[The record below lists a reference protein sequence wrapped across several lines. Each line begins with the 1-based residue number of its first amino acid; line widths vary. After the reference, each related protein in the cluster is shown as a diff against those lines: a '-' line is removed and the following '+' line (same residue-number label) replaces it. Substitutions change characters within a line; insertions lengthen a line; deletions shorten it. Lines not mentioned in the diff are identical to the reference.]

1 MKKNLIR
8 YSFII
13 IILISYIIVN
23 KGFNKKGYSQKII
36 LDDNY
41 DWKCAVDD
49 EFLNISKY
57 EKNVFNII
65 AKKEGLTEIKCSYNN
80 LNNNDN
86 NIIKIYNILI
96 DSNKKI
102 KIDDPKEYR
111 KFNFETAYGSVNI
124 VANYALTATGFAGAS
139 NTIFYLKDNSL
150 YLYIYDGDDDL
161 LASGV
166 NKIYYENDSSQVI
179 TAILN
184 KDSNV
189 IKNLSYINYVYA
201 D

>member
-1 MKKNLIR
+1 MKKILIR
-8 YSFII
+8 SSFII

-41 DWKCAVDD
+41 DWKCVVDD
-49 EFLNISKY
+49 KFLNISKY

-80 LNNNDN
+80 DN
-86 NIIKIYNILI
+86 NIIKIYNVLI
-96 DSNKKI
+96 DSSKKI
-102 KIDDPKEYR
+102 KIDNPKEYR
-111 KFNFETAYGSVNI
+111 EFNFETAYGSVNI

-139 NTIFYLKDNSL
+139 NTIFYLKDNNL

-166 NKIYYENDSSQVI
+166 NKIYYENNSSQVI
-179 TAILN
+179 TATLN

-189 IKNLSYINYVYA
+189 IKDSSYINYVYA

>member
-1 MKKNLIR
+1 MKKILISS
-8 YSFII
+8 SFII

-41 DWKCAVDD
+41 DWKCVVDD
-49 EFLNISKY
+49 KFLNISKY

-80 LNNNDN
+80 DN
-86 NIIKIYNILI
+86 NIIKIYNVLI
-96 DSNKKI
+96 DSSKKI
-102 KIDDPKEYR
+102 KIDNPKEYR
-111 KFNFETAYGSVNI
+111 EFNFETAYGSVNI

-150 YLYIYDGDDDL
+150 YLYIYDGNDDL

-166 NKIYYENDSSQVI
+166 NKIYYENNSSQVI
-179 TAILN
+179 TATLN

-189 IKNLSYINYVYA
+189 IKDSSYINYVYA

>member
-1 MKKNLIR
+1 MKKILIR
-8 YSFII
+8 SSFII
-13 IILISYIIVN
+13 IILISYIVVN

-41 DWKCAVDD
+41 DWKCVVDD
-49 EFLNISKY
+49 KFLNISKY

-80 LNNNDN
+80 DN
-86 NIIKIYNILI
+86 NIIKIYNVLI
-96 DSNKKI
+96 DSSKKI
-102 KIDDPKEYR
+102 KIDNPKEYR
-111 KFNFETAYGSVNI
+111 EFNFETAYGSVNI

-150 YLYIYDGDDDL
+150 YLYIYDGNDDL

-166 NKIYYENDSSQVI
+166 NKIYYENNSSQVI
-179 TAILN
+179 TATLN

-189 IKNLSYINYVYA
+189 IKDSSYINYVYA

>member
-1 MKKNLIR
+1 MKKILIR
-8 YSFII
+8 SSFII

-41 DWKCAVDD
+41 DWKCVVDD
-49 EFLNISKY
+49 KFLNISKY

-80 LNNNDN
+80 DN
-86 NIIKIYNILI
+86 NIIKIYNVLI
-96 DSNKKI
+96 DSSKKI
-102 KIDDPKEYR
+102 KIDNPKEYR
-111 KFNFETAYGSVNI
+111 EFNFETAYGSVNI

-150 YLYIYDGDDDL
+150 YLYIYDGNDDL

-166 NKIYYENDSSQVI
+166 NKIYYENNSSQVI
-179 TAILN
+179 TATLN

-189 IKNLSYINYVYA
+189 IKDSSYINYVYA

>member
-1 MKKNLIR
+1 MKKFLIR
-8 YSFII
+8 SSFII

-41 DWKCAVDD
+41 DWKCVVDD
-49 EFLNISKY
+49 KFLNISKY

-80 LNNNDN
+80 DN
-86 NIIKIYNILI
+86 NIIKIYNVLI
-96 DSNKKI
+96 DSSKKI
-102 KIDDPKEYR
+102 KIDNPKEYR
-111 KFNFETAYGSVNI
+111 EFNFETAYGSVNI

-150 YLYIYDGDDDL
+150 YLYIYDGNDDL

-166 NKIYYENDSSQVI
+166 NKIYYENNSSQII
-179 TAILN
+179 TATLN

-189 IKNLSYINYVYA
+189 IKDSSYINYVYA

>member
-1 MKKNLIR
+1 MKKILIR
-8 YSFII
+8 SSFII

-41 DWKCAVDD
+41 DWKCVVDD
-49 EFLNISKY
+49 KFLNISKY

-80 LNNNDN
+80 DN
-86 NIIKIYNILI
+86 NIIKIYNVLI
-96 DSNKKI
+96 DSSKKI
-102 KIDDPKEYR
+102 KIDNPKEYR
-111 KFNFETAYGSVNI
+111 EFNFETAYGSVNI

-139 NTIFYLKDNSL
+139 NTIFYLKDNNL

-166 NKIYYENDSSQVI
+166 NKIYYENNSSQVI
-179 TAILN
+179 TATLN

-189 IKNLSYINYVYA
+189 IKDSLYINYVYA

>member
-1 MKKNLIR
+1 MKKILIR
-8 YSFII
+8 FSFII

-41 DWKCAVDD
+41 DWKCVVDD
-49 EFLNISKY
+49 KFLNISKY

-80 LNNNDN
+80 DN
-86 NIIKIYNILI
+86 NIIKIYNVLI
-96 DSNKKI
+96 DSSKKI
-102 KIDDPKEYR
+102 KIDNPKEYR
-111 KFNFETAYGSVNI
+111 EFNFETAYGSVNI

-139 NTIFYLKDNSL
+139 NTIFYLKDNNL

-166 NKIYYENDSSQVI
+166 NKIYYENNSSQII
-179 TAILN
+179 TATLN
-184 KDSNV
+184 KESNV
-189 IKNLSYINYVYA
+189 IKDSSYINYVYA

>member
-1 MKKNLIR
+1 MKKILIWS
-8 YSFII
+8 SFII

-41 DWKCAVDD
+41 DWKCVVDD
-49 EFLNISKY
+49 KFLNISKY

-80 LNNNDN
+80 DN
-86 NIIKIYNILI
+86 NIIKIYNVLI
-96 DSNKKI
+96 DSSKKI
-102 KIDDPKEYR
+102 KIDNPKEYR
-111 KFNFETAYGSVNI
+111 EFNFETAYGSVNI

-139 NTIFYLKDNSL
+139 NTIFYLKDNNL

-166 NKIYYENDSSQVI
+166 NKIYYENNSSQII
-179 TAILN
+179 TATLN

-189 IKNLSYINYVYA
+189 IKDSSYINYVYA

>member
-1 MKKNLIR
+1 MKKILIR
-8 YSFII
+8 SSFII

-41 DWKCAVDD
+41 DWKCVVDD
-49 EFLNISKY
+49 KFLNISKY

-80 LNNNDN
+80 DN
-86 NIIKIYNILI
+86 NIIKIYNVLI
-96 DSNKKI
+96 DSSKKI
-102 KIDDPKEYR
+102 KIDNPKEYR
-111 KFNFETAYGSVNI
+111 EFNFETAYGSVNI

-139 NTIFYLKDNSL
+139 NTIFYLKDNNL

-166 NKIYYENDSSQVI
+166 NKIYYENNSSQII
-179 TAILN
+179 TATLN

-189 IKNLSYINYVYA
+189 IKDSSYINYVYA

>member
-1 MKKNLIR
+1 MKKILIR
-8 YSFII
+8 FSFII

-41 DWKCAVDD
+41 DWKCVVDD
-49 EFLNISKY
+49 KFLNISKY

-80 LNNNDN
+80 DN
-86 NIIKIYNILI
+86 NIIKIYNVLI
-96 DSNKKI
+96 DSSKKI
-102 KIDDPKEYR
+102 KIDNPKEYR
-111 KFNFETAYGSVNI
+111 EFNFETAYGSVNI

-139 NTIFYLKDNSL
+139 NTIFYLKDNNL

-166 NKIYYENDSSQVI
+166 NKIYYENNSSQVI
-179 TAILN
+179 TATLN

-189 IKNLSYINYVYA
+189 IKDSSYINYVYA

>member
-1 MKKNLIR
+1 MKKILIR
-8 YSFII
+8 SSFII

-23 KGFNKKGYSQKII
+23 KVFNKKGYSQKII

-41 DWKCAVDD
+41 DWKCVVDD
-49 EFLNISKY
+49 KFLNISKY

-80 LNNNDN
+80 DNDN
-86 NIIKIYNILI
+86 NIIKIYNVLI
-96 DSNKKI
+96 DSSKKI
-102 KIDDPKEYR
+102 KIDNPKEYR
-111 KFNFETAYGSVNI
+111 EFNFETAYGSVNI

-150 YLYIYDGDDDL
+150 YLYIYDGNDDL

-166 NKIYYENDSSQVI
+166 NKIYYENNSSQVI
-179 TAILN
+179 TATLN

-189 IKNLSYINYVYA
+189 IKDSSYINYVYA